1 LGPVSLFQDISE
13 RRARLKNA
21 ELVQNLRG
29 L

>member
-1 LGPVSLFQDISE
+1 VSLFQDISE